1 MIVAHD
7 IYSETNPAYGT
18 YALTMFVQGFIAANR
33 AGPELPVAYL
43 ALPVAISGDLAAS
56 FDGTN
61 RNTGLLEWLDRSP
74 QIQLGLAD
82 RVNRSM
88 EIVTAA
94 VRLACFT
101 QTLAL
106 VDGARLQA
114 GTQKL
119 KKSPIAALS
128 DDAAYGIKRAERL
141 GFWFATA
148 GSTRSVFDAMGL
160 TL

>member
-18 YALTMFVQGFIAANR
+18 YALSMFVQGFIAVNA
-33 AGPELPVAYL
+33 AGPELPAAYL

-101 QTLAL
+101 QTLKL
-106 VDGARLQA
+106 VDARLQA
-114 GTQKL
+114 GAQKL

-128 DDAAYGIKRAERL
+128 NDTANGIKRAERL
-141 GFWFATA
+141 GYWFATA

>member
-18 YALTMFVQGFIAANR
+18 YALTMFVQGFISANS
-33 AGPELPVAYL
+33 AGPELPAAYL
-43 ALPVAISGDLAAS
+43 ALPVAMSADLAAS
-56 FDGTN
+56 FNGTN
-61 RNTGLLEWLDRSP
+61 KNTGLLEWLDRSP

-94 VRLACFT
+94 LRLACFT

-106 VDGARLQA
+106 VDGTRLQA

-128 DDAAYGIKRAERL
+128 GDTANGIKRAERM
-141 GFWFATA
+141 GYWFATT

>member
-18 YALTMFVQGFIAANR
+18 YALTMFVQGFIAANG
-33 AGPELPVAYL
+33 AGPELPAAYL
-43 ALPVAISGDLAAS
+43 ALPVAMSGDLAAS
-56 FDGTN
+56 FNGTN
-61 RNTGLLEWLDRSP
+61 KNTGLLEWLDRSP

-106 VDGARLQA
+106 ADGARLQA

-119 KKSPIAALS
+119 KKSPIAALPV
-128 DDAAYGIKRAERL
+128 DTANVIKRAERL
-141 GFWFATA
+141 GYWFATA
-148 GSTRSVFDAMGL
+148 GSTRSAFDALGL

>member
-18 YALTMFVQGFIAANR
+18 YALTMFVQGFIAANG
-33 AGPELPVAYL
+33 AEPELPAAYL
-43 ALPVAISGDLAAS
+43 ALPVAMSGDLAAS
-56 FDGTN
+56 FHGTN

-106 VDGARLQA
+106 ADGARLQP

-128 DDAAYGIKRAERL
+128 VDTANGIKRAERL
-141 GFWFATA
+141 GYWFATA

>member
-18 YALTMFVQGFIAANR
+18 YALTMFVQGFIAANG
-33 AGPELPVAYL
+33 AGPELPAAYL
-43 ALPVAISGDLAAS
+43 ALPVAMSGDLASS

-101 QTLAL
+101 HILAL

-119 KKSPIAALS
+119 KKSPISALS
-128 DDAAYGIKRAERL
+128 DDTANGIKRAERL
-141 GFWFATA
+141 GYWFATA

>member
-18 YALTMFVQGFIAANR
+18 YALTVFVQGFIAANG
-33 AGPELPVAYL
+33 AGPELPAAYL
-43 ALPVAISGDLAAS
+43 ALPVAISGD
-56 FDGTN
+56 GTN
-61 RNTGLLEWLDRSP
+61 RNTGLLGWLDRSP

-119 KKSPIAALS
+119 KKSAIATLS
-128 DDAAYGIKRAERL
+128 DDTANGIKRAERL
-141 GFWFATA
+141 GYWFATA

>member
-18 YALTMFVQGFIAANR
+18 YALTMFVQGFIAANV
-33 AGPELPVAYL
+33 AGPELPAAYL
-43 ALPVAISGDLAAS
+43 ALPVAMSGDLAAS
-56 FDGTN
+56 FHGTN

-106 VDGARLQA
+106 ADSARLQP

-128 DDAAYGIKRAERL
+128 VDTANGIKRAERL
-141 GFWFATA
+141 GYWFATA
-148 GSTRSVFDAMGL
+148 GSTRSAFDAMGL

>member
-18 YALTMFVQGFIAANR
+18 YVLTMFVQGFIAADD
-33 AGPELPVAYL
+33 AGPELPTTYL
-43 ALPVAISGDLAAS
+43 ALPVAMSGDLATS

-106 VDGARLQA
+106 VNGTRLRA

-119 KKSPIAALS
+119 KKSPIATLS
-128 DDAAYGIKRAERL
+128 DDTANGIKRAERL
-141 GFWFATA
+141 GYWFATA
-148 GSTRSVFDAMGL
+148 GSTRSIFDAMGL

>member
-18 YALTMFVQGFIAANR
+18 YALTMFVHGFIAAND

-43 ALPVAISGDLAAS
+43 ALPVAMSGDLATS

-94 VRLACFT
+94 VRVACFT
-101 QTLAL
+101 KTLAL
-106 VDGARLQA
+106 VDCTRLRA
-114 GTQKL
+114 GPQKL
-119 KKSPIAALS
+119 KKSPIANLS
-128 DDAAYGIKRAERL
+128 DDTVTGIKRAERL
-141 GFWFATA
+141 GYWFATA
-148 GSTRSVFDAMGL
+148 GSTRSIFDAMGL
-160 TL
+160 TI